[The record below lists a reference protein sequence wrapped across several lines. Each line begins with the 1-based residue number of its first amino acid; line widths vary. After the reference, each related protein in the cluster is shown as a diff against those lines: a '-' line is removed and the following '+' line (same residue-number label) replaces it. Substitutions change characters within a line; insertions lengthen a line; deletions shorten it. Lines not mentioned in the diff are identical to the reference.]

1 MTRKKILISIDWFLP
16 GTKSGGP
23 VRSYAN
29 LIDHFKGDFEFYIVT
44 RDTDYCETVPYRQ
57 IQQNTWNRLNNNTQV
72 FYLSKDNLNF
82 KKIKEVYL
90 SKSFDVLLISGIYSW
105 YFSILPLLILKNK
118 TLKKIVS
125 ARGMLNSQAFAA
137 KAKKKKIFLFLARF
151 LGLYKGVIFHAT
163 NEIESECI
171 KNELGNKLSVIIA
184 PNLPRLTISRKRK
197 EANKKEGIL
206 NLVSIARISKE
217 KGTKEALKGI
227 LEYSLS
233 NEFKIKF
240 DLFGTLYDKE
250 YWQQCEKIIKKLP
263 DHVEISY
270 KGSVESN
277 KVPSLLENYD
287 FLLMLSEGENFGHSI
302 LEALTI
308 GLPVIISDNTPW
320 KNLEEKKVGWD
331 ISLNNSQNLQ
341 NVLEI
346 AINMDQVSYDKWS
359 LNAFNLVNSYYN
371 NEDVIKAN
379 RVLFES

>member
-57 IQQNTWNRLNNNTQV
+57 IKQNIWNRLNNNTQV
-72 FYLSKDNLNF
+72 FYLSKDNLNY

-90 SKSFDVLLISGIYSW
+90 SKSFDVVLISGIYSW

-151 LGLYKGVIFHAT
+151 LGLYKGVTFHAT
-163 NEIESECI
+163 NQIESECI
-171 KNELGNKLSVIIA
+171 INELGDNSNIIVA
-184 PNLPRLTISRKRK
+184 PNLPRLNGDRKRK
-197 EANKKEGIL
+197 KVNKKEGTL
-206 NLVSIARISKE
+206 NIVSIARISKE
-217 KGTKEALKGI
+217 KGTLQALKGI
-227 LEYSLS
+227 LEFSVS
-233 NEFKIKF
+233 NQSKIRF
-240 DLFGTLYDKE
+240 DLFGTMYDKD
-250 YWQQCEKIIKKLP
+250 YWQQCQGIIKKLP
-263 DHVEISY
+263 DNVEINY
-270 KGSVESN
+270 KGSLDSS
-277 KVPSLLENYD
+277 KVPYTLENYD
-287 FLLMLSEGENFGHSI
+287 FLFMPSEGENFGHSI
-302 LEALTI
+302 LESLSV
-308 GLPVIISDNTPW
+308 GMPVIISDNTPW
-320 KNLEEKKVGWD
+320 RNLEEKKVGWD
-331 ISLNNSQNLQ
+331 ISLNDTQNLQ
-341 NVLEI
+341 NVLEA

-359 LNAFNLVNSYYN
+359 QNAFNFATAYYN

-379 RVLFES
+379 RVLFQN